1 MLSDEAIRALRTGP
15 KPKKL
20 FDGKGLYLLVMPT
33 GSRLWR
39 FKYFYPP
46 RSPHSKEQGIALG
59 HYPEISLEQA
69 RERRDTARRDLA
81 NGINP
86 SLRRTCEKICLGN
99 TFEAVAREFIG
110 VLRAANIRAESP
122 SRAAAELIALA
133 LQSPHARRRRS
144 REPISADTVDT
155 IERRLELHV
164 FPYIGERDV
173 QLLRAPELLE
183 VLRRI
188 ESRGTYDL
196 AHRVRSIC
204 SRVLRYARATGR
216 QCEDVAIDLIGSLTP
231 VESEHLAA
239 IIEPAKIG
247 ALLRSIDAYRGEP
260 LTCLALKLMPY
271 IFPRPI
277 EFRTMEWAHVQLHG
291 ASPEWRVPW
300 RRMKMR
306 EPHIVPLS
314 RQAAEILREVWLL
327 TGKGRWVFPQLRNP
341 DRPMSESCILAALRA
356 MGYASTEM
364 SWHGFR
370 ALASTQLHE
379 LGWHDR
385 WIETQLSHADRNKV
399 RASYNHAKY
408 LPQRRT
414 MMQSWAHYLDSLRV
428 QTELDV
434 SHQTGQQA
442 AVTAMDAFQ
451 YVESERALSF
461 QAQAMEALRAIIAL
475 SPKR

>member
-1 MLSDEAIRALRTGP
+1 MLSDAAIRDLRP
-15 KPKKL
+15 SCKQQKL
-20 FDGKGLYLLVMPT
+20 FDEKGLYLLVTP
-33 GSRLWR
+33 GGGRLWR
-39 FKYFYPP
+39 FKYRFPP
-46 RSPHSKEQGIALG
+46 RAPANKEKLISLG
-59 HYPEISLEQA
+59 TYPEVSLERA
-69 RERRDTARRDLA
+69 RERRDTARQDVA
-81 NGINP
+81 NVIDPN
-86 SLRRTCEKICLGN
+86 LRRTCEKICVGN
-99 TFEAVAREFIG
+99 TFEAVAREFLC
-110 VLRAANIRAESP
+110 VLRAANISADSL
-122 SRAAAELIALA
+122 SAVAANVIENALK
-133 LQSPHARRRRS
+133 PPPGRPRR
-144 REPISADTVDT
+144 REPISAQTVDT
-155 IERRLELHV
+155 MERRLEMHV
-164 FPYIGERDV
+164 FPYIGDRDV

-216 QCEDVAIDLIGSLTP
+216 PCEDVASDLVGSLTP
-231 VESEHLAA
+231 VQSEHMAA
-239 IIEPAKIG
+239 ILEPEKIG
-247 ALLRSIDAYRGEP
+247 ALLRVIEAYRGEP
-260 LTCLALKLMPY
+260 LTRLALRLVPY

-306 EPHIVPLS
+306 TPHIVPLS
-314 RQAAEILREVWLL
+314 RQAAEILREVRLL
-327 TGKGRWVFPQLRNP
+327 TGKGRWVFPQLRKP
-341 DRPMSESCILAALRA
+341 ERPMSESCITAALRA
-356 MGYASTEM
+356 MGYGNTEM

-379 LGWHDR
+379 LGWNDR

-399 RASYNHAKY
+399 GASYNHARY

-414 MMQSWAHYLDSLRV
+414 MMQAWADYLDSLRGRG
-428 QTELDV
+428 ELEA
-434 SHQTGQQA
+434 SHDAGQQA
-442 AVTAMDAFQ
+442 AATAMDAFQ

-475 SPKR
+475 CSKH